1 MTPQNTEHGN
11 SAYSPGSSV
20 SVLSQLENLLE
31 QAKASALI
39 EQLENII
46 KTTLM
51 DMMNLLNQDAN
62 LLINKYM
69 NKIIQE
75 M

>member
-1 MTPQNTEHGN
+1 VTPQNTEHGN
-11 SAYSPGSSV
+11 SAYSPGSAV

-39 EQLENII
+39 EQPENII

-62 LLINKYM
+62 LLINMYM